1 MGLPNDTCQET
12 TAKQQS
18 MGVQILSSTREHSPQ
33 YSSGESTAT
42 TESGA
47 TRRLPTTLGLP
58 VAIPDEAVTSRSA
71 SAQSASSRFK
81 GVVSQPKG
89 RWCAEIYDRRA
100 RVWIG
105 TFPNEDAAARAYD
118 VAALRYHGRDAATN
132 FPRVPASTE
141 LAFLEAHSKAEI
153 VDMLQKH
160 TYADELR
167 QGLRHGRGTGGR
179 AEPTPSWARV
189 PLFEKAMTPSD
200 VGKLNRVVM
209 PKHHAEKHFPLN
221 RTPETTPTADKDVL
235 LNFEDGQ
242 GKVWRFRYSYW
253 NSSQS

>member
-1 MGLPNDTCQET
+1 
-12 TAKQQS
+12 

-58 VAIPDEAVTSRSA
+58 VAIPDEAVTSWSA

-153 VDMLQKH
+153 VDMLEAQH
-160 TYADELR
+160 TY
-167 QGLRHGRGTGGR
+167 GR
-179 AEPTPSWARV
+179 ARADAVVGEGAPLREGHDAERRRQAEPRRDAEAPRREAL
-189 PLFEKAMTPSD
+189 P
-200 VGKLNRVVM
+200 
-209 PKHHAEKHFPLN
+209 PKSHTGDDAH
-221 RTPETTPTADKDVL
+221 R
-235 LNFEDGQ
+235 
-242 GKVWRFRYSYW
+242 
-253 NSSQS
+253 